1 MSNTYKI
8 HRWDPMISGNNIIPN
23 PMIYIKADDTLLKF
37 AKDNNNAVLVKIK
50 GTNTI
55 YDGKEVIGMFAS
67 SRDYP
72 NCRPVFF
79 NATKYYVISLLCD
92 WHVYPKAPDFLGF
105 CEIYGLKGGVDV
117 SEVKNTS
124 NKDKEPVFHTVK
136 RDNIEKFE
144 NTRDN
149 KDNGGCGMKF
159 APLVM
164 TSVGIAIILLT
175 ILILTKK

>member
-37 AKDNNNAVLVKIK
+37 VKDNNNAVLVKIN

-55 YDGKEVIGMFAS
+55 YDGKEIIGMFAS

-79 NATKYYVISLLCD
+79 NATKYYVISLLCN
-92 WHVYPKAPDFLGF
+92 WYVYPKAPDFLGF

-124 NKDKEPVFHTVK
+124 NKENVFHTL
-136 RDNIEKFE
+136 E
-144 NTRDN
+144 
-149 KDNGGCGMKF
+149 
-159 APLVM
+159 
-164 TSVGIAIILLT
+164 
-175 ILILTKK
+175 

>member
-1 MSNTYKI
+1 
-8 HRWDPMISGNNIIPN
+8 MISGNNIIPN

-50 GTNTI
+50 STNTI
-55 YDGKEVIGMFAS
+55 YDGKEIVGMFAS

-92 WHVYPKAPDFLGF
+92 WHVYPKAPDFLGH

-124 NKDKEPVFHTVK
+124 IKDPVFHTVE
-136 RDNIEKFE
+136 RDNVEKFE

-149 KDNGGCGMKF
+149 KDNEDNEDCGMKF

-164 TSVGIAIILLT
+164 TSVGISIILLT

>member
-1 MSNTYKI
+1 
-8 HRWDPMISGNNIIPN
+8 
-23 PMIYIKADDTLLKF
+23 
-37 AKDNNNAVLVKIK
+37 
-50 GTNTI
+50 
-55 YDGKEVIGMFAS
+55 
-67 SRDYP
+67 
-72 NCRPVFF
+72 
-79 NATKYYVISLLCD
+79 

-124 NKDKEPVFHTVK
+124 IKDPVFHNVK
-136 RDNIEKFE
+136 RDNIEKFD
-144 NTRDN
+144 NSSDN
-149 KDNGGCGMKF
+149 KDNGECGMKF

>member
-1 MSNTYKI
+1 
-8 HRWDPMISGNNIIPN
+8 MISGNNIIPN

-37 AKDNNNAVLVKIK
+37 AKENNNAVLVKIK

-55 YDGKEVIGMFAS
+55 YDDGKEIVGMFSS

-92 WHVYPKAPDFLGF
+92 WHIYPKAPNFLGF

-117 SEVKNTS
+117 SEVKDTS
-124 NKDKEPVFHTVK
+124 NKEPVSHTVK
-136 RDNIEKFE
+136 RNNKEKFE

-149 KDNGGCGMKF
+149 KDNGECGMKIT
-159 APLVM
+159 PLVM

>member
-8 HRWDPMISGNNIIPN
+8 YRWDPMISGNNTVPN
-23 PMIYIKADDTLLKF
+23 PMIYIKADDTLLDF
-37 AKDNNNAVLVKIK
+37 AKENNNAVLVKIK

-55 YDGKEVIGMFAS
+55 YDGKEIIGMFAS

-92 WHVYPKAPDFLGF
+92 WHIYPKAPDFLGF

-124 NKDKEPVFHTVK
+124 NKDKEPV
-136 RDNIEKFE
+136 
-144 NTRDN
+144 
-149 KDNGGCGMKF
+149 
-159 APLVM
+159 
-164 TSVGIAIILLT
+164 
-175 ILILTKK
+175 

>member
-8 HRWDPMISGNNIIPN
+8 HRWDPMISGNNPVPN

-37 AKDNNNAVLVKIK
+37 AKENNNAVLVVIK

-55 YDGKEVIGMFAS
+55 YDGKKIIGMFAS
-67 SRDYP
+67 SEDYP

-92 WHVYPKAPDFLGF
+92 WHEYPKSPAFLGD
-105 CEIYGLKGGVDV
+105 CEIYGLKGGVNVEDV
-117 SEVKNTS
+117 KYSAIKNPKFSTVERDVVEKYS
-124 NKDKEPVFHTVK
+124 NEDS
-136 RDNIEKFE
+136 
-144 NTRDN
+144 
-149 KDNGGCGMKF
+149 GMKF
-159 APLVM
+159 GPLVM

-175 ILILTKK
+175 ILILMKK

>member
-8 HRWDPMISGNNIIPN
+8 YRWDPMISEKNIIH
-23 PMIYIKADDTLLKF
+23 PMIYIKADDTLLTF

-55 YDGKEVIGMFAS
+55 YDGKEIVGMFAS

-92 WHVYPKAPDFLGF
+92 WHIYPKAPDFLGF

-117 SEVKNTS
+117 SEVKDTS
-124 NKDKEPVFHTVK
+124 IKNPVFHTVQ
-136 RDNIEKFE
+136 RDNVEKFE
-144 NTRDN
+144 NTHDN
-149 KDNGGCGMKF
+149 KDTGECGMKF

-164 TSVGIAIILLT
+164 TSIGIAIILLT